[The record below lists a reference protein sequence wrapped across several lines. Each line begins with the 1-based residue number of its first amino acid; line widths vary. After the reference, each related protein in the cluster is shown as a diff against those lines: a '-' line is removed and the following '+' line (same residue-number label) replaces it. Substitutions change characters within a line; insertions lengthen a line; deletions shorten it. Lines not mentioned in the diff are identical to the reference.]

1 MWRSPKERVLPFVP
15 CGESMRARKEIEE
28 EFDGTRKDSLILE
41 VLLDLR
47 DLIVKATKIKGKSI
61 KGGK

>member
-1 MWRSPKERVLPFVP
+1 
-15 CGESMRARKEIEE
+15 MRARKEIEE